1 MKIYNE
7 TKTELLENPDLEKG
21 YLRPDEIV
29 SKTIPAVEA
38 VEEVFHYE
46 YEHYDNGG
54 SLRRKVVDVPAVE
67 AQPERYEYE
76 EIRVYIPFTEEELL
90 SNELFKLTN
99 WFDSYFAK
107 QLQQSQWQDDFT
119 VSHDKYFDKDYTDL
133 DELKVQ
139 AKIVRDRIREI
150 KNILKID

>member
-54 SLRRKVVDVPAVE
+54 SLRRKVVDTPAVE

-76 EIRVYIPFTEEELL
+76 EIRVYIPYTEEELL
-90 SNELFKLTN
+90 QKELGKIYEWFEWYDKQVAQYNRCQRLSQFFDYDINELDREASN
-99 WFDSYFAK
+99 K
-107 QLQQSQWQDDFT
+107 QLR
-119 VSHDKYFDKDYTDL
+119 V
-133 DELKVQ
+133 
-139 AKIVRDRIREI
+139 REI

>member
-21 YLRPDEIV
+21 YLRPDEII

-54 SLRRKVVDVPAVE
+54 SLRKKVVDTPAVE
-67 AQPERYEYE
+67 AQPERHVYE
-76 EIRVYIPFTEEELL
+76 EIRVYIPFTEAELL
-90 SNELFKLTN
+90 QKELNELVA
-99 WFDSYFAK
+99 WFEGYYRTQVEQYNRCQRTGDIY
-107 QLQQSQWQDDFT
+107 
-119 VSHDKYFDKDYTDL
+119 DKDIVAL
-133 DELKVQ
+133 DKQ
-139 AKIVRDRIREI
+139 ANNAQIRIREI

>member
-21 YLRPDEIV
+21 YLKPDKIV

-54 SLRRKVVDVPAVE
+54 SLRRKVVDTPAVE

-76 EIRVYIPFTEEELL
+76 EIRVYIPYTEEEL
-90 SNELFKLTN
+90 SNNELFKLTG
-99 WFDSYFAK
+99 WFNDYYRTQIEQYNRCQRTGA
-107 QLQQSQWQDDFT
+107 
-119 VSHDKYFDKDYTDL
+119 VYDKDIVEL
-133 DELKVQ
+133 DKQ
-139 AKIVRDRIREI
+139 ADEAQKRIREI
-150 KNILKID
+150 KNILKI